1 MFCDLWGK
9 ALTYD
14 GLLSGWVSVFWSFKG
29 KTILKFEDLVR
40 KGSVKQFFSWK
51 TLSLSERLLAFLT
64 IHAPLLKVSG
74 FEAERIRMNSGED
87 APQTYEQAKRLER
100 IQA

>member
-29 KTILKFEDLVR
+29 KTILKFEGLVR
-40 KGSVKQFFSWK
+40 RGSVNQFFFWK
-51 TLSLSERLLAFLT
+51 ALLNSERLPAFLT
-64 IHAPLLKVSG
+64 LRALISKARG
-74 FEAERIRMNSGED
+74 FEAERDWMN
-87 APQTYEQAKRLER
+87 P
-100 IQA
+100 